1 MKKSKATKTEVKTAA
16 KTPETKTA
24 AKTSVKAKYV
34 LAKDAETGK
43 YAESSH
49 AGAVIKVLKGGK
61 KMTSGEI
68 SDAIESGKLLKD
80 SAMSIGKATSWILW
94 KLKQKEVVVNA

>member
-1 MKKSKATKTEVKTAA
+1 MKNSKAMKTEVKTAA

-24 AKTSVKAKYV
+24 AKTSAKTSVKAKYV
-34 LAKDAETGK
+34 LAKNAEIGK

-68 SDAIESGKLLKD
+68 SEAIESGKLLKD
-80 SAMSIGKATSWILW
+80 SAMDIGKATSWIL
-94 KLKQKEVVVNA
+94 

>member
-1 MKKSKATKTEVKTAA
+1 MKNSKATKTAKPEVTKT
-16 KTPETKTA
+16 ETKTA
-24 AKTSVKAKYV
+24 AKATYQ
-34 LAKDAETGK
+34 LAKNAEIGK

-61 KMTSGEI
+61 KMSSGEI
-68 SDAIESGKLLKD
+68 SAAIESGKLLKD
-80 SAMSIGKATSWILW
+80 SAMDIGKATSWILW

>member
-1 MKKSKATKTEVKTAA
+1 MKNSKA
-16 KTPETKTA
+16 TKTA
-24 AKTSVKAKYV
+24 AKTSEAKAETTKTAKTSAKAKYA
-34 LAKDAETGK
+34 LAKDAETSK

-68 SDAIESGKLLKD
+68 SEAIESGKLLKD
-80 SAMSIGKATSWILW
+80 SAMDIGKATSWILW
-94 KLKQKEVVVNA
+94 N